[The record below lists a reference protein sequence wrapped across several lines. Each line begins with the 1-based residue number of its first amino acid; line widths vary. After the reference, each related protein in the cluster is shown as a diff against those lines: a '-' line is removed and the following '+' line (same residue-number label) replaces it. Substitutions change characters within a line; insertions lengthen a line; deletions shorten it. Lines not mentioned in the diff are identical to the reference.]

1 MRMGFMEEAG
11 LGKGFEKRRPGAQS
25 TGNGKWRLSAVGT
38 PMGHVPGS
46 HGRSWQPPSAPSA
59 RPSRNGTSWPTR

>member
-1 MRMGFMEEAG
+1 MRMGFMEEVG

-25 TGNGKWRLSAVGT
+25 TGNGEGVLSAVGT
-38 PMGHVPGS
+38 PMGHVLGS
-46 HGRSWQPPSAPSA
+46 RARSWQLPSAPSA